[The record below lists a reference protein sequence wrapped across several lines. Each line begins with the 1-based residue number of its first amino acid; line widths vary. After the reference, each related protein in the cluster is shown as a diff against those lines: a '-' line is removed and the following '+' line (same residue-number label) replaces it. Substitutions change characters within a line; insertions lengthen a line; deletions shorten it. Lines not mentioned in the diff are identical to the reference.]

1 VLIAALILLSA
12 LSAPADVTID
22 AENILLSALIPFSSS
37 DPRASISLGYAPNP
51 GLARRIG
58 KSEILNKIAA
68 AGMPVDDLQL
78 PDSILVHRLA
88 GEIDRD
94 RVTRAILDA
103 FTKRFPD
110 ANIEITNIDVP
121 AVQVGS
127 GPIEISASMPARFDP
142 SGSAFVRLDVRGKS
156 FAKTLFVQTSFRI
169 EAMQPVLKNKIAAH
183 AEIRSADI
191 EWKLAPMRAGVAPD
205 QIDGMLAKRDLE
217 PGQVLTSD
225 LLYLPLYVRKG
236 DSVTVKTTSGA
247 VTIAATMRAK
257 AAGKLGETIAVEHL
271 SGEGS
276 TVARI
281 VGPRVLEVS
290 K

>member
-1 VLIAALILLSA
+1 MIAALFLLFV

-22 AENILLSALIPFSSS
+22 AENILLGALIPFSSA

-51 GLARRIG
+51 GLARRVV

-68 AGMPVDDLQL
+68 AGLAVDDLLL
-78 PDSILVHRLA
+78 PDSILVHRRA
-88 GEIDRD
+88 AEMDRD
-94 RVTRAILDA
+94 QVTQAILDA
-103 FTKRFPD
+103 FTRRFPG
-110 ANIEITNIDVP
+110 ANIEITNLDIPAAQIGLGPIDV
-121 AVQVGS
+121 
-127 GPIEISASMPARFDP
+127 SASLPARFDP
-142 SGSAFVRLDVRGKS
+142 AGSAFVRLDVRGKS
-156 FAKTLFVQTSFRI
+156 FSKTLFVQTSFRI
-169 EAMQPVLKNKIAAH
+169 ESTQPVLKNRIAAH
-183 AEIRSADI
+183 TEIRPGDI
-191 EWKLAPMRAGVAPD
+191 EWKLAPLRAGAAPE

-217 PGQVLTSD
+217 PGQVLTTD

-236 DSVTVKTTSGA
+236 DSVTVKTTAGA

-257 AAGKLGETIAVEHL
+257 AAGKLGETITVEHL

-281 VGPRVLEVS
+281 VGPRVLEVN